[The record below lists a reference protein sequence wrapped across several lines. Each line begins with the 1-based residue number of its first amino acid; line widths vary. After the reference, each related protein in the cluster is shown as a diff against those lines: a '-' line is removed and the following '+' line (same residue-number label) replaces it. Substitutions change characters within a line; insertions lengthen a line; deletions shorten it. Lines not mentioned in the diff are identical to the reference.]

1 MTTNDAEQAVATA
14 ETDVEALEAETEEEK
29 DTTDWKAK
37 YEETTGRL
45 KRAETSLERL
55 KVQKKAEAI
64 VEKQS
69 RTGEL
74 SETQLDYLELKGIS
88 EDTDLKIIERH
99 VQRTGETVREA
110 LKDEYVIAKLEANKE
125 KRDVKD
131 ATPSSTRRTGAG
143 QTTDVAQALAK
154 FEQTGQLPDDFELAT
169 KVTNKIADRG
179 TNKPAWHR

>member
-1 MTTNDAEQAVATA
+1 MTTNDAEQKVEEAVV
-14 ETDVEALEAETEEEK
+14 ETEIETEEE
-29 DTTDWKAK
+29 TTDWKAK
-37 YEETTGRL
+37 HDETAGRL
-45 KRAETSLERL
+45 KRAETALEKL

-69 RTGEL
+69 KTGEL

-88 EDTDLKIIERH
+88 EDTDLQIIERH

-110 LKDEYVIAKLEANKE
+110 LKDDYVIAKLEANKE

-131 ATPSSTRRTGAG
+131 ATPSSTKRTGAG
-143 QTTDVAQALAK
+143 QTSDVAQALAK
-154 FEQTGQLPDDFELAT
+154 FEQTGVLPDDFELAT

-179 TNKPAWHR
+179 TNKPSWHR